1 MPSPPAVG
9 DIVRSALRHDRIFEA
24 VERGLESAQ
33 RDTPC
38 HNLTDLMRTR
48 STKTLGDLWEHLCV
62 GYLLAR
68 HGNEFARVKRLED
81 MTEDERS
88 SLGLRRADKGID
100 LVAWYHDGAV
110 AAVQCKYRS
119 DKRRA
124 VSWSQLAT
132 FYALAERTGPYRKHV
147 VMTNTRSVRREGR
160 KSSRD
165 WSICRGSFRSAK
177 RPVWEVVAATSTMPE
192 PPAAEA
198 TAAPPAESKSPT
210 VPDLQ
215 ELRARRLAYYA
226 KQNKNKS

>member
-1 MPSPPAVG
+1 MPPHSVG

-38 HNLTDLMRTR
+38 HNIADLMRTR

-68 HGNEFARVKRLED
+68 HGNEFSRVKRLEN
-81 MTEDERS
+81 MTQDERS
-88 SLGLRRADKGID
+88 ALGLGRADKGID

-124 VSWSQLAT
+124 VPWSQLAT

-165 WSICRGSFRSAK
+165 WSICRGSFRSAT
-177 RPVWEVVAATSTMPE
+177 RPVWEVVAATSAAAIPPATEAAAE
-192 PPAAEA
+192 PP
-198 TAAPPAESKSPT
+198 ESKSAT
-210 VPDLQ
+210 VVVVPDLR
-215 ELRARRLAYYA
+215 ELRAKRLAYYQ
-226 KQNKNKS
+226 KK